1 MRDMDNAKHP
11 LISVIIPNH
20 NYSKYLQES
29 IESVLNQT
37 YTNVE
42 LIIVDDGSTDDSIN
56 TIKRFGDRVK
66 LIEQSQA
73 GVSAARNTGFRAAK
87 GDLICFL
94 DADDVWLPKKL
105 EIQAKALS
113 DDSIGLVYSSIFN
126 CDDELKIVSEQQA
139 LYRGKCSD
147 VYLAKPT
154 SAVVLLGCSNA
165 MIKRELIHRVGGFN
179 TTLNTS
185 ADWDFFRRISNI
197 ADIDFDLAPQVLYR
211 RHTGS
216 MSTSNLRKYY
226 SDNERAI
233 KVIFA
238 ELETSG
244 IPLNRKVIYLRL
256 LAKFYFGA
264 FRAILKSGDILGSI
278 LQVLKLINSVRIYL
292 L

>member
-1 MRDMDNAKHP
+1 MDNAKHP

-29 IESVLNQT
+29 IESVLAQT
-37 YTNVE
+37 YTNFE

-56 TIKRFGDRVK
+56 TIIGFGDRVK
-66 LIEQSQA
+66 LIEQAQA

-87 GDLICFL
+87 GDYICFL
-94 DADDVWLPKKL
+94 DADDVWLPEKL
-105 EIQAKALS
+105 EIQAKTLC

-126 CDDELKIVSEQQA
+126 CNDELEIVSEQQA

-147 VYLAKPT
+147 IYLEKPT

-197 ADIDFDLAPQVLYR
+197 ADIDFDSAPQVLYR
-211 RHTGS
+211 RHAGS

-278 LQVLKLINSVRIYL
+278 LQILKFINSVRIYL